1 MTMQT
6 KSFMYNANTSAQNN
20 DFINVDEAVI
30 KDSHGQWTAIISP
43 PMTLTA
49 ALLLQHGISAES
61 ALIIHKAK
69 VSNKFHTL
77 LKAAQSPT
85 ISAIVTWDDEL
96 TADEIFSVKATMK
109 AYNTKCVI
117 QSNKKLH

>member
-1 MTMQT
+1 MQT
-6 KSFMYNANTSAQNN
+6 KSFIYNANTSAQNTN
-20 DFINVDEAVI
+20 CLNADDAVI
-30 KDSHGQWTAIISP
+30 EDSHGHWTAIIAP

-49 ALLLQHGISAES
+49 ASLSQHGISANT

-69 VSNKFHTL
+69 INNKFHTL

-85 ISAIVTWDDEL
+85 ISTVVTWDDEL
-96 TADEIFSVKATMK
+96 TADEIFQVKATMK
-109 AYNTKCVI
+109 SYNTECVI

>member
-6 KSFMYNANTSAQNN
+6 KSFMYNANISAQSNN
-20 DFINVDEAVI
+20 FLHADDTVI
-30 KDSHGQWTAIISP
+30 EDNHGQWTAIIAP

-49 ALLLQHGISAES
+49 ALLSQHGISANS

-69 VSNKFHTL
+69 INNKFHTL

-85 ISAIVTWDDEL
+85 ISAVVTWDDEL
-96 TADEIFSVKATMK
+96 TADEIFQVKATMK
-109 AYNTKCVI
+109 SYNTECVI
-117 QSNKKLH
+117 QNNKKLH

>member
-1 MTMQT
+1 MQT
-6 KSFMYNANTSAQNN
+6 KSFMYNANSTTHNT
-20 DFINVDEAVI
+20 DFIDVNEAAI
-30 KDSHGQWTAIISP
+30 EDSHGQWTAIIAP

-49 ALLLQHGISAES
+49 ARLTQHGIDADS

-69 VSNKFHTL
+69 ITNKFHTL

-85 ISAIVTWDDEL
+85 ISAVVTWDDEL
-96 TADEIFSVKATMK
+96 TEDEIFQVKATMN
-109 AYNTKCVI
+109 AYYKECLI

>member
-6 KSFMYNANTSAQNN
+6 KSIMYNANTTTH
-20 DFINVDEAVI
+20 
-30 KDSHGQWTAIISP
+30 DSDVMDVNKEIVEDNHGQWTAIIAP
-43 PMTLTA
+43 PMTITA
-49 ALLLQHGISAES
+49 ALLSQHGISADS

-69 VSNKFHTL
+69 INNKFHTL

-85 ISAIVTWDDEL
+85 ISTIVTWDDEL
-96 TADEIFSVKATMK
+96 TTDEIFQVKATMK
-109 AYNTKCVI
+109 AYNTECVI

>member
-1 MTMQT
+1 MQT
-6 KSFMYNANTSAQNN
+6 KSFMYNTNTSQQNN
-20 DFINVDEAVI
+20 KLLDVDDAVI
-30 KDSHGQWTAIISP
+30 EESYGQWTAIISP

-49 ALLLQHGISAES
+49 ALLLQHGISADS
-61 ALIIHKAK
+61 ALIIHKEK

-85 ISAIVTWDDEL
+85 ISVIVTWDDGL
-96 TADEIFSVKATMK
+96 STDEIFQIKATMK
-109 AYNTKCVI
+109 AYNTECVI

>member
-1 MTMQT
+1 MQS
-6 KSFMYNANTSAQNN
+6 KSFIYGQTMSTHNKT
-20 DFINVDEAVI
+20 FINVDDAI
-30 KDSHGQWTAIISP
+30 TANTPGQWTAIIAP

-49 ALLLQHGISAES
+49 QALSQYGINADS

-85 ISAIVTWDDEL
+85 IAAVVTWDDAL
-96 TADEIFSVKATMK
+96 TASEIFKITATMK
-109 AYNTKCVI
+109 AYNKKCVI
-117 QSNKKLH
+117 QSSKKLH

>member
-1 MTMQT
+1 MQT
-6 KSFMYNANTSAQNN
+6 KSFTYNANTSADSNN
-20 DFINVDEAVI
+20 FLNADDAVI
-30 KDSHGQWTAIISP
+30 EDNHGQWTAIIAP

-49 ALLLQHGISAES
+49 ALLSQHGISANS

-69 VSNKFHTL
+69 INNKFHTL

-85 ISAIVTWDDEL
+85 ISTVVTWDDEL
-96 TADEIFSVKATMK
+96 TTDEIFQVKATMK
-109 AYNTKCVI
+109 SYNTECVI

>member
-1 MTMQT
+1 MQT
-6 KSFMYNANTSAQNN
+6 KSFMYNANTSATSNN
-20 DFINVDEAVI
+20 FINVDDVVI
-30 KDSHGQWTAIISP
+30 EDSHGQWTAIISP
-43 PMTLTA
+43 PMSLTA
-49 ALLLQHGISAES
+49 ALLSQHGISADS
-61 ALIIHKAK
+61 ALVIHKAK
-69 VSNKFHTL
+69 VNNKFHTL

-96 TADEIFSVKATMK
+96 TADEIFKVKATMK

>member
-1 MTMQT
+1 MQT
-6 KSFMYNANTSAQNN
+6 KSFIYNANTSTQNKPLTH
-20 DFINVDEAVI
+20 VDEAVI
-30 KDSHGQWTAIISP
+30 EDSHGHWTAIIAP

-49 ALLLQHGISAES
+49 ALLWQHGISADS

-96 TADEIFSVKATMK
+96 TTDEIFQVKATMK

-117 QSNKKLH
+117 QSNKRLH